1 MEFQRRSKQPQP
13 CAPQARAV
21 KPLAP
26 ASSKK
31 FKLSKL
37 PLPSKSDISFLSF
50 PAVEFCCAIQSLAMV
65 KSKLLSALD
74 RHKGRDIK
82 LEKQRKAEKEARKR
96 KRARKAEEGEEGD
109 SDEDEEVGGVALNGP
124 KEEKRNGAK
133 GKKGEKANGV
143 EKGAENEAQWETDED
158 ESDED
163 EDDSEAGMV
172 QIPIYTDHSIWL
184 IIEYLDRYITSQ

>member
-1 MEFQRRSKQPQP
+1 M
-13 CAPQARAV
+13 A
-21 KPLAP
+21 
-26 ASSKK
+26 
-31 FKLSKL
+31 
-37 PLPSKSDISFLSF
+37 
-50 PAVEFCCAIQSLAMV
+50 

-96 KRARKAEEGEEGD
+96 KRARKEEN
-109 SDEDEEVGGVALNGP
+109 DEDEEVGGVVLNGP

-133 GKKGEKANGV
+133 GKKGGKANGV
-143 EKGAENEAQWETDED
+143 EKGPEDEAHWETDED

-163 EDDSEAGMV
+163 ESDEDENGSEAGVV
-172 QIPIYTDHSIWL
+172 QIQIYTDHSVWL